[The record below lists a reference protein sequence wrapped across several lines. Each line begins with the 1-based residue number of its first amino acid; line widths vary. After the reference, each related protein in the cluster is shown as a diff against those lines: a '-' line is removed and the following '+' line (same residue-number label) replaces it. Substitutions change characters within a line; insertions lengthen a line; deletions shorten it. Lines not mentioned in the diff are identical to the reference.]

1 MSVFMPQLANQ
12 KIARGSVLDN
22 FVRSEL
28 ERASHS
34 AGDQN
39 FNFEL
44 SDLPPGT
51 TIHQVAH
58 WMKTLAV
65 QYGLHVNEV
74 NSRQNIEFS
83 RRESTS

>member
-1 MSVFMPQLANQ
+1 MPQMENQ
-12 KIARGSVLDN
+12 KVAHGSVLDN

-28 ERASHS
+28 KRARRS
-34 AGDQN
+34 AGGQN

-51 TIHQVAH
+51 TNKQVVD
-58 WMKTLAV
+58 WMKTLAS
-65 QYGLHVNEV
+65 QYDLHVNKV

>member
-1 MSVFMPQLANQ
+1 MSILMPQPENQ

-28 ERASHS
+28 ERASRS
-34 AGDQN
+34 PGDQN
-39 FNFEL
+39 FNFKL
-44 SDLPPGT
+44 NDLPPDT
-51 TIHQVAH
+51 TIHQVAY

-74 NSRQNIEFS
+74 ISRQNIEFS